1 MNRGTELTSGGTWIQ
16 DILNTAVADDTW
28 TLIEL
33 GATNS
38 CRAISAG
45 LRSGASF
52 KMSHLSN
59 GARYRTI
66 QSGIELDIIK
76 ENNTKLFYVQ
86 TSSGNDTLECV
97 LLD

>member
-16 DILNTAVADDTW
+16 DILNIAVTDSTW
-28 TLIEL
+28 EPIEL

-45 LRSGASF
+45 LRSGTSF
-52 KMSHLSN
+52 KISHLSD

-66 QSGIELDIIK
+66 QNGIELDIIK

-86 TSSGNDTLECV
+86 TSSGNDTLECI